1 MASTNCWTKE
11 RFNLLHLTP
20 FTSSSFSLCS
30 FSRWP
35 LLCMS
40 FSLDRHILLLL
51 SSSCFFRIDFQGGC
65 CNILLLWFNEGFFF
79 FFLDCL
85 YTQWNPFCTLRQPVS
100 HCMHFTSSL
109 CAKVYCTN
117 GQKKTCSRY
126 IWIWKII
133 SCSNQSF
140 YVWLHVCLYGRMAAC
155 ACMGSA

>member
-30 FSRWP
+30 FVCPFHLTATSSYCSRLP
-35 LLCMS
+35 V
-40 FSLDRHILLLL
+40 
-51 SSSCFFRIDFQGGC
+51 SSASISTEVVVTSCCYDSMRD
-65 CNILLLWFNEGFFF
+65 FFF
-79 FFLDCL
+79 GLSLHSVESFLHAKTACFTL
-85 YTQWNPFCTLRQPVS
+85 YAFYILFVCKSVLYQWP
-100 HCMHFTSSL
+100 
-109 CAKVYCTN
+109 
-117 GQKKTCSRY
+117 KKTCSRY

-140 YVWLHVCLYGRMAAC
+140 YVWLHVCVYERMAAC

>member
-30 FSRWP
+30 FVCPFHLTATSSYCSRLP
-35 LLCMS
+35 V
-40 FSLDRHILLLL
+40 
-51 SSSCFFRIDFQGGC
+51 SSASISTEVVVTSCCYDSMRD
-65 CNILLLWFNEGFFF
+65 F

-140 YVWLHVCLYGRMAAC
+140 YVWLHVCVYERMAAC

>member
-30 FSRWP
+30 FVCPFHLTATSSYCSRLP
-35 LLCMS
+35 V
-40 FSLDRHILLLL
+40 
-51 SSSCFFRIDFQGGC
+51 SSASISTEVVVTSCCYDSMRDFFI
-65 CNILLLWFNEGFFF
+65 

-140 YVWLHVCLYGRMAAC
+140 YVWLHVCVYEKMAAC

>member
-30 FSRWP
+30 FVCPFHLTATSSYCSRLP
-35 LLCMS
+35 V
-40 FSLDRHILLLL
+40 
-51 SSSCFFRIDFQGGC
+51 SSASISTEVVVTSCCYDSMRD
-65 CNILLLWFNEGFFF
+65 FF

-140 YVWLHVCLYGRMAAC
+140 YVWLHVCVYERMAAC
-155 ACMGSA
+155 DCMGSA